1 MNYGLL
7 QKKYPVE
14 HVNIQNLKN
23 YLKDR
28 GWKEEPF
35 GRAEVLKFKS
45 PQPIQ
50 ENEFLEVL
58 IPSKRELIDY
68 NRVVEIAIDCI
79 STFEERDFEDVLSQI
94 LIFGDLFKVRIQT
107 PKTKIGSIPI
117 SQGMLL
123 YRSAYDL
130 LVYSACAEVDLQK
143 SYSRRLKEA
152 TESVDTYRIGQSQ
165 YGSFVANIHC
175 QLIRPEI
182 LQMDIDSNVTLPPFE
197 RGTILRVLRGL
208 KNVEDSIRKESPD
221 PIVDNY
227 SIGLNANMCDT
238 LVDIVRIGLGN
249 ELKISVNLEPLWQIP
264 NDIHTDISLQPSAEG
279 YLIEAAE
286 ILKGETPKE
295 KRELVGH
302 VFQLRKKPAEKNNIV
317 RIVTRDEEGETIPV
331 TIKPDDD
338 SYRLAIN
345 AHKDLKRIRVTGLLE
360 KRGRTWYLNEPEGI
374 EIINEED
381 YE

>member
-7 QKKYPVE
+7 PKRYPVE
-14 HVNIQNLKN
+14 QVNIQNLKN
-23 YLKDR
+23 YLEDR

-35 GRAEVLKFKS
+35 GRAELLKFKS

-50 ENEFLEVL
+50 EREYLEVL
-58 IPSKRELIDY
+58 IPSKKELVDY
-68 NRVVEIAIDCI
+68 NRVLEIAVDCI
-79 STFEERDFEDVLSQI
+79 SAFEERDFEDVLSQI
-94 LIFGDLFKVRIQT
+94 LFFGDLLKVRIPT

-117 SQGMLL
+117 NQGILL
-123 YRSAYDL
+123 YKSVYDL
-130 LVYSACAEVDLQK
+130 LVYSACAELNLQK
-143 SYSRRLKEA
+143 SFSRRFKEA
-152 TESVDTYRIGQSQ
+152 IESVETYRIGQSQ

-175 QLIRPEI
+175 QLYRPEKP
-182 LQMDIDSNVTLPPFE
+182 QIDLEGNVTSPPFE
-197 RGTILRVLRGL
+197 RGTILRVLRGI

-249 ELKISVNLEPLWQIP
+249 TLNISVNLEPMWPIP
-264 NDIHTDISLQPSAEG
+264 SDIHTDISLQPSAEG

-295 KRELVGH
+295 KRELIGH
-302 VFQLRKKPAEKNNIV
+302 VFQLRKKPPEKENIV
-317 RIVTRDEEGETIPV
+317 RIITLDEEGEAIPV

-338 SYRLAIN
+338 SYHLAID
-345 AHKDLKRIRVTGLLE
+345 AHKDQKRIRVTGILE
-360 KRGRTWYLNEPEGI
+360 KIGRSWYLNEPTGI
-374 EIINEED
+374 EIIKED